1 MTPKLYGYNT
11 CPVEIKD
18 LIGKI
23 VESFK
28 SILKDNLVGIYLH
41 GSLAM
46 NCFNPESGDIDFL
59 AVVKEKLGIKTKK
72 KLIEAI
78 LEISKSEHLPKKEFE
93 FSVVLEKYLKDF
105 VYPTPFEL
113 HYSKRWKQDYET
125 GKVDYTKENRDPDLA
140 AHITVTIHR
149 GICIYGK
156 PIKEVFYKI
165 PEKYY
170 IRSILYDLEDIE
182 KTIQKDPVYAILN
195 LCRVLYYLKEKVISS
210 KSEAGVWGMKNIPEF
225 NELIQK
231 ALASYRGEIKKISWD
246 KKELLKFSKN
256 MMDKLTEIIHSTSA

>member
-1 MTPKLYGYNT
+1 MISNYGYNN
-11 CPVEIKD
+11 CPKEIKELLD
-18 LIGKI
+18 KI
-23 VESFK
+23 VENFK
-28 SILKDNLVGIYLH
+28 SILQDNLVGIYLH
-41 GSLAM
+41 GSLALG
-46 NCFNPESGDIDFL
+46 CFNPQTGDIDFL
-59 AVVKEKLGIKTKK
+59 VVVKEKLETETKK
-72 KLIEAI
+72 KLIKVI
-78 LEISKSEHLPKKEFE
+78 SDISKSEYLPSKGFE
-93 FSVVLEKYLKDF
+93 FSVILQKYLKDF
-105 VYPTPFEL
+105 FYPTPFEL
-113 HYSKRWKQDYET
+113 HYSKDWKKDYENS
-125 GKVDYTKENRDPDLA
+125 KVDYTKENRDPDLA
-140 AHITVTIHR
+140 AHITVTIRR

-210 KSEAGVWGMKNIPEF
+210 KSEAGVWGMKNILEF

-246 KKELLKFSKN
+246 KKELLKFSKY
-256 MMDKLTEIIHSTSA
+256 MMNQINEYV